1 MQRAK
6 DVTKWSCERD
16 MPRKTHLVK
25 KTENSDDPE
34 QLQMM
39 DENNAEWVEE
49 WKRTVKLG
57 PKTK

>member
-1 MQRAK
+1 
-6 DVTKWSCERD
+6 
-16 MPRKTHLVK
+16 MPRKTYLVK

-49 WKRTVKLG
+49 WKRTVKLK